1 MARKEGHQLLVL
13 CNLIATS
20 IWIAAKFQTSG
31 ALERPYH
38 LSICVLGLSGL
49 FWYFLCGVRPASAED
64 ELPRDDDNAHSKQQF
79 EIEERQYAGRSM
91 LGRTLR
97 FPLRTCTKSR
107 PSSLLL
113 VACIVTRAL
122 ILRRVVRRVECA
134 WDGVEI
140 YLPLLLCL
148 LEFLTKDYRPS
159 SIPRFDNAPQPSR
172 HYNFRYVLLLVV
184 WVLSAYGT
192 VSLSADHSTYI
203 CPHANHL
210 RRWIRTIQVLGVFL
224 DAVIINIVS
233 KISREGQETSKSWA
247 RLSQLALATAG
258 VMFAIACLFLWWNPP
273 YNHTPRY
280 LNWSLVPDLAT
291 IFSMSFAA
299 LLCTNFVLSAV
310 YLLAELRPATIAIT
324 TSCVCLYI
332 YHMSASSSEY
342 SVIPQRPLNIL
353 CGVAFGATFG
363 LLRMEREASKTQIH
377 LFMNQRSSRALMLLC
392 FLLTAAFCG
401 QKYVLYTTTAKFP
414 NHPITALI
422 TNARSIASNW
432 ERQATGSMSITE
444 AVEQYQ
450 SRYGIPPPPHFDKW
464 WDYALARD
472 SIIKDDFGQIHEDLL
487 PFWGIKP
494 SEIRN
499 MTAHMIERPW
509 TEVAGLRI
517 SNGTTALGPH
527 MPATHRWMVEGA
539 ANMINKF
546 AEWLPDMDLAFNIND
561 ESRVAIPWKDMQSL
575 KENAEISRR
584 ALNRTKTLRSFSTNR
599 EWADRFMEPE
609 APYPSDFPSP
619 DFKEASLRSSF
630 MDYGVTGCPPNSL
643 SKKQTWWNKNA
654 FCHDCAKPHSVGPIL
669 ANWTLS
675 GSLCHQPDLA
685 NLHGFHLSP
694 SAFKPTKKPF
704 PIFSQSK
711 IPTFNDI
718 IFPSPWN
725 YEDKVIHNA
734 SLDMTYSDKDRTVF
748 WRGATS
754 EGYAIR
760 GTWQGMQRQRFVH
773 IANYSA
779 PDSKVNLLL
788 PDKGNGMGYNQ
799 QPTTIAQIT
808 SVTNISVSFVG
819 GPARCYGPDCDL
831 EVEEFEFGGSVD
843 FQDHWKYKFLFDLDG
858 AGFSGRFLPFLESR
872 SLVFRAAG
880 FRQWFDERLVA
891 WRHFVPVDARLHD
904 VWHLIAYFG
913 GTEKDRDGE
922 ANGHDRE
929 GEKIAEEGRAWAA
942 QVLRKEDMEVYM
954 FRLLLEWGRIVD
966 DRREELGFV
975 LG

>member
-1 MARKEGHQLLVL
+1 MARKEAHQLLVL

-20 IWIAAKFQTSG
+20 IWISAKFRTSG

-38 LSICVLGLSGL
+38 LSIGVLGLSGL
-49 FWYFLCGVRPASAED
+49 VWHFLQGRPSAVE
-64 ELPRDDDNAHSKQQF
+64 EGLARDNDNVHSKQQF
-79 EIEERQYAGRSM
+79 EIEERQYAGRSR
-91 LGRTLR
+91 LERILR
-97 FPLRTCTKSR
+97 FPLRVCRNSR
-107 PSSLLL
+107 RSSLVL

-122 ILRRVVRRVECA
+122 ILRRIVRGVECA

-148 LEFLTKDYRPS
+148 LELVTKDSRTS
-159 SIPRFDNAPQPSR
+159 SIPRFDNTPQPSQ
-172 HYNFRYVLLLVV
+172 HYNLRYVLLVAV

-203 CPHANHL
+203 CPQANHL
-210 RRWIRTIQVLGVFL
+210 QGWIRTLQLLGVLL
-224 DAVIINIVS
+224 DAIVINMVS
-233 KISREGQETSKSWA
+233 KVSREEQETSTPWV
-247 RLSQLALATAG
+247 RLSQLAFATAG
-258 VMFAIACLFLWWNPP
+258 VMFTIACLFLWWNPP
-273 YNHTPRY
+273 YNHKPRY
-280 LNWSLVPDLAT
+280 LNWSLVPDSAT
-291 IFSMSFAA
+291 ILSMSFAT
-299 LLCTNFVLSAV
+299 LLCTNLVLSAV
-310 YLLAELRPATIAIT
+310 YLLAELRSTTIAIT
-324 TSCVCLYI
+324 TSCVCVYI
-332 YHMSASSSEY
+332 YHISASNSEY
-342 SVIPQRPLNIL
+342 SVIPQRTLNIL
-353 CGVAFGATFG
+353 CGGAFGAAFG
-363 LLRMEREASKTQIH
+363 LLRLEREASKTQGH
-377 LFMNQRSSRALMLLC
+377 LSMSQNSSRALMLLY
-392 FLLTAAFCG
+392 FLLAAAFCG
-401 QKYVLYTTTAKFP
+401 QKYVLYTTNAKFP

-422 TNARSIASNW
+422 TNARSLASDW
-432 ERQATGSMSITE
+432 EGQATRSMSITE

-464 WDYALARD
+464 WDYAIARD

-487 PFWGIKP
+487 PFWGMKP

-499 MTAHMIERPW
+499 LTAHMIERPW

-527 MPATHRWMVEGA
+527 IPGTHRWMVEGA
-539 ANMINKF
+539 ADMINNF

-561 ESRVAIPWKDMQSL
+561 ESRVAIPWKDMEFL
-575 KENAEISRR
+575 KQHAQISRR
-584 ALNRTKTLRSFSTNR
+584 SLNQTKTLQSFSTNR
-599 EWADRFMEPE
+599 EWAGRFMEEE

-630 MDYGVTGCPPNSL
+630 MDYGVTSCPPNSP
-643 SKKQTWWNKNA
+643 SQKQTWWNKNA
-654 FCHDCAKPHSVGPIL
+654 FCHDCAKPHSTGPIL

-694 SAFKPTKKPF
+694 SAFKPTKKPY

-725 YEDKVIHNA
+725 YKAKVTYNA
-734 SLDMTYSDKDRTVF
+734 SLDMSYSDKDRAVF

-754 EGYAIR
+754 EGFAIR

-773 IANYSA
+773 MTNYTA
-779 PDSKVNLLL
+779 PDSTVNLLL
-788 PDKGNGMGYNQ
+788 PNKGNGMGYNQ
-799 QPTTIAQIT
+799 QSTTISQIKA
-808 SVTNISVSFVG
+808 VTNVSVSFVG
-819 GPARCYGPDCDL
+819 GPNRCYGPDCDL
-831 EVEEFEFGGSVD
+831 EIEEFAFGDGVD
-843 FQDHWKYKFLFDLDG
+843 FQDHWKYRFLFDLDG

-872 SLVFRAAG
+872 SLVFRAAS

-891 WRHFVPVDARLHD
+891 WRHFVPVDGRLHD

-913 GTEKDRDGE
+913 GTEKDSTGE
-922 ANGHDRE
+922 GNGHDRE
-929 GEKIAEEGRAWAA
+929 GEKIAEEGREWASR
-942 QVLRKEDMEVYM
+942 VLRKEDMEVYM